1 MPEAKDDLKR
11 EKVRIVPISNI
22 EDFPD
27 HPFQVKDDESMDQLV
42 ESIRMNGVLN
52 PVIALKIDEN
62 HYQLI
67 SGHRRKRACMLLG
80 IDRIPLIGREMTK
93 EEAVIEMV
101 DSNLQREHILP
112 SEKAKAYKMKMDAMK
127 RQGERTDLTLSPMA
141 TKSAID
147 SASEIGSAAGE
158 SRDQV
163 FRYIRLNLLVP
174 ELLDM
179 VDEGRIAFRP
189 AVELSHLQEQEQYDL
204 LTTIESEDATP
215 SLSQSIRMKRLSQED
230 KLDMDTIFNIMT
242 EEKPNQKE
250 TVKIQREKLDKY
262 FGRNV
267 SVSQIEATIIR
278 LLEQERARLIKK
290 RSERED
296 R

>member
-1 MPEAKDDLKR
+1 MTKEEIKK
-11 EKVRIVPISNI
+11 INI
-22 EDFPD
+22 NELHPFTD
-27 HPFQVKDDESMDQLV
+27 HPYKVEDNEEMYALRDSIYQCGLLSPILV
-42 ESIRMNGVLN
+42 RPRAEGGYEV
-52 PVIALKIDEN
+52 
-62 HYQLI
+62 I
-67 SGHRRKRACMLLG
+67 SGHRRVRALQLLKVNS
-80 IDRIPLIGREMTK
+80 IEARVCDMTD
-93 EEAVIEMV
+93 EEAILVMV
-101 DSNLQREHILP
+101 DSNLHREHILP

-147 SASEIGSAAGE
+147 SAAEIGNAAGE

-163 FRYIRLNLLVP
+163 FRYIRLNLLIP

-215 SLSQSIRMKRLSQED
+215 SLSQAIRLKRLSQD
-230 KLDMDTIFNIMT
+230 GKLDMDTIFDIMT
-242 EEKPNQKE
+242 EEKPNHKE

-267 SVSQIEATIIR
+267 SVSQIEATILR
-278 LLEQERARLIKK
+278 LLENERIRQLKK
-290 RSERED
+290 RSDRED

>member
-1 MPEAKDDLKR
+1 MTKEEIKK
-11 EKVRIVPISNI
+11 INI
-22 EDFPD
+22 NELHPFTD
-27 HPFQVKDDESMDQLV
+27 HPYKVEDNEEMYALRDSIYQCGLLSPILV
-42 ESIRMNGVLN
+42 RPRAEGGYEV
-52 PVIALKIDEN
+52 
-62 HYQLI
+62 I
-67 SGHRRKRACMLLG
+67 SGHRRVRALQLLKVNS
-80 IDRIPLIGREMTK
+80 IEARVCDMTD
-93 EEAVIEMV
+93 EEAILVMV
-101 DSNLQREHILP
+101 DSNLHREHILP

-147 SASEIGSAAGE
+147 SAAEIGNAAGE

-163 FRYIRLNLLVP
+163 FRYIRLNLLIP

-189 AVELSHLQEQEQYDL
+189 AVELSHLHEQEQYDL

-215 SLSQSIRMKRLSQED
+215 SLSQAIRLKRLSQD
-230 KLDMDTIFNIMT
+230 GKLDMDTIFDIMT

-278 LLEQERARLIKK
+278 LLEQERARQIKK

>member
-1 MPEAKDDLKR
+1 MTEIK
-11 EKVRIVPISNI
+11 EKITVTELPITALRSF
-22 EDFPD
+22 EE
-27 HPFQVKDDESMDQLV
+27 HPYKVVDNEEMASLV
-42 ESIRMNGVLN
+42 ESIYTQGILTPLTVRPLDNGDYEIV
-52 PVIALKIDEN
+52 
-62 HYQLI
+62 
-67 SGHRRKRACMLLG
+67 SGHRRLFACQKLG
-80 IDRIPLIGREMTK
+80 IKSIPAIVKELSRED
-93 EEAVIEMV
+93 AILEMV
-101 DSNLQREHILP
+101 DSNLHREHILP

-141 TKSAID
+141 TKLAID
-147 SASEIGSAAGE
+147 SAAEIGNAAGE

-163 FRYIRLNLLVP
+163 FRYIRLNLLIP

-215 SLSQSIRMKRLSQED
+215 SLSQAIRLKRLSQD
-230 KLDMDTIFNIMT
+230 GKLDMDTIFDIMT

-250 TVKIQREKLDKY
+250 TIKIQREKLDKY

-278 LLEQERARLIKK
+278 LLEQERARQIKK

>member
-1 MPEAKDDLKR
+1 
-11 EKVRIVPISNI
+11 
-22 EDFPD
+22 
-27 HPFQVKDDESMDQLV
+27 
-42 ESIRMNGVLN
+42 
-52 PVIALKIDEN
+52 
-62 HYQLI
+62 
-67 SGHRRKRACMLLG
+67 
-80 IDRIPLIGREMTK
+80 
-93 EEAVIEMV
+93 MV
-101 DSNLQREHILP
+101 DSNLHREHILP

-147 SASEIGSAAGE
+147 SAAEIGSAAGE

-163 FRYIRLNLLVP
+163 FRYIRLNLLIP

-189 AVELSHLQEQEQYDL
+189 AVELSHLQEHEQYDL

-215 SLSQSIRMKRLSQED
+215 SLSQAIRLKRLSQD
-230 KLDMDTIFNIMT
+230 GKLDMDTIFDIMT

-250 TVKIQREKLDKY
+250 TVKIHREKLDKY

-278 LLEQERARLIKK
+278 LLEQERARQIKK

>member
-1 MPEAKDDLKR
+1 MTKEEIKK
-11 EKVRIVPISNI
+11 INI
-22 EDFPD
+22 NELHPFTD
-27 HPFQVKDDESMDQLV
+27 HPYKVEDNEEMYALRDSIYQCGLLSPILV
-42 ESIRMNGVLN
+42 RPRAEGGYEV
-52 PVIALKIDEN
+52 
-62 HYQLI
+62 I
-67 SGHRRKRACMLLG
+67 SGHRRVRALQLLKVNS
-80 IDRIPLIGREMTK
+80 IEARVCDMTD
-93 EEAVIEMV
+93 EEAILVMV
-101 DSNLQREHILP
+101 DSNLHREHILP

-147 SASEIGSAAGE
+147 SAAEIGNAAGE

-163 FRYIRLNLLVP
+163 FRYIRLNLLIP

-215 SLSQSIRMKRLSQED
+215 SLSQAIRLKRLSQD
-230 KLDMDTIFNIMT
+230 GKLNMDTIFDIMT

-278 LLEQERARLIKK
+278 LLEQERARQIKK

>member
-1 MPEAKDDLKR
+1 MTKEEIKK
-11 EKVRIVPISNI
+11 INI
-22 EDFPD
+22 QELHPFTD
-27 HPFQVKDDESMDQLV
+27 HPYKVEDNEEMYALRDSIYQCGLLSPILV
-42 ESIRMNGVLN
+42 RPRAEGGYEV
-52 PVIALKIDEN
+52 
-62 HYQLI
+62 I
-67 SGHRRKRACMLLG
+67 SGHRRVRALQLLK
-80 IDRIPLIGREMTK
+80 IDSIEARVCDMTD
-93 EEAVIEMV
+93 EEAILVMV
-101 DSNLQREHILP
+101 DSNLHREHILP

-141 TKSAID
+141 TKSSID
-147 SASEIGSAAGE
+147 SAAEIGSAAGE

-163 FRYIRLNLLVP
+163 FRYIRLNLLIP

-215 SLSQSIRMKRLSQED
+215 SLSQAIRLKRLSQD
-230 KLDMDTIFNIMT
+230 GKLDMDTIFDIMT

-250 TVKIQREKLDKY
+250 TIKIQRDKLDRY

-278 LLEQERARLIKK
+278 LLEQERARQIKK

>member
-1 MPEAKDDLKR
+1 MTKEEIKK
-11 EKVRIVPISNI
+11 INI
-22 EDFPD
+22 QELHPFTD
-27 HPFQVKDDESMDQLV
+27 HPYKVEDNEEMYALRDSIYQCGLLSPILVRPRDEGGYEV
-42 ESIRMNGVLN
+42 
-52 PVIALKIDEN
+52 
-62 HYQLI
+62 I
-67 SGHRRKRACMLLG
+67 SGHRRVRALQLLNVDS
-80 IDRIPLIGREMTK
+80 IEARVCDMTD
-93 EEAVIEMV
+93 EEAILVMV
-101 DSNLQREHILP
+101 DSNLHREHILP

-147 SASEIGSAAGE
+147 SAAEIGSAAGE

-163 FRYIRLNLLVP
+163 FRYIRLNLLIP

-215 SLSQSIRMKRLSQED
+215 SLSQAIRLKRLSQD
-230 KLDMDTIFNIMT
+230 GKLDMDTIFDIMT

-250 TVKIQREKLDKY
+250 MVKIQREKLDRY

-278 LLEQERARLIKK
+278 LLEQERARQIKK

>member
-1 MPEAKDDLKR
+1 MTKEEIKMIKIQELHP
-11 EKVRIVPISNI
+11 
-22 EDFPD
+22 FTD
-27 HPFQVKDDESMDQLV
+27 HPYKVEDNEEMYALRDSIYQCGLLSPILV
-42 ESIRMNGVLN
+42 RPRSEGGYEV
-52 PVIALKIDEN
+52 
-62 HYQLI
+62 I
-67 SGHRRKRACMLLG
+67 SGHRRVRALQLLKVDS
-80 IDRIPLIGREMTK
+80 IAARVCDMSD
-93 EEAVIEMV
+93 EEAILVMV
-101 DSNLQREHILP
+101 DSNLHREHILP

-147 SASEIGSAAGE
+147 SAAEIGSAAGE

-163 FRYIRLNLLVP
+163 FRYIRLNLLIP

-215 SLSQSIRMKRLSQED
+215 SLSQAIRMKRLSQD
-230 KLDMDTIFNIMT
+230 GKLDMDTIFDIMT

-267 SVSQIEATIIR
+267 SVTQIEAVIIR
-278 LLEQERARLIKK
+278 LLEQERARQIKK

>member
-1 MPEAKDDLKR
+1 MTETKSK
-11 EKVRIVPISNI
+11 EKITVTNLPITSLRTF
-22 EDFPD
+22 EE
-27 HPFQVKDDESMDQLV
+27 HPYKVIDNEEMEQLV
-42 ESIRMNGVLN
+42 RSINNNGVLTPIIVRPLVN
-52 PVIALKIDEN
+52 GEYEIV
-62 HYQLI
+62 
-67 SGHRRKRACMLLG
+67 SGHRRLFACQKLG
-80 IDRIPLIGREMTK
+80 MKAIPAIVKELSRED
-93 EEAVIEMV
+93 AILEMV
-101 DSNLQREHILP
+101 DSNLYREHILP

-147 SASEIGSAAGE
+147 SAAEIGSAAGE

-163 FRYIRLNLLVP
+163 FRYIRLNLLIP

-215 SLSQSIRMKRLSQED
+215 SLSQAIRMKRLSQEG
-230 KLDMDTIFNIMT
+230 KLDMDTVFDIMT

-267 SVSQIEATIIR
+267 SIPQIEATILR
-278 LLEQERARLIKK
+278 LLENERIRQLKK

>member
-1 MPEAKDDLKR
+1 MTKEEIKK
-11 EKVRIVPISNI
+11 INI
-22 EDFPD
+22 QELHPFTD
-27 HPFQVKDDESMDQLV
+27 HPYKV
-42 ESIRMNGVLN
+42 EDNEEMYALRDSI
-52 PVIALKIDEN
+52 
-62 HYQLI
+62 YQCGLLSPIIVRPRAEGGYEVI
-67 SGHRRKRACMLLG
+67 SGHRRVRALQLLNVDS
-80 IDRIPLIGREMTK
+80 IEARVCDMTD
-93 EEAVIEMV
+93 EEAILVMV
-101 DSNLQREHILP
+101 DSNLHREHILP

-147 SASEIGSAAGE
+147 SAAEIGSAAGE

-163 FRYIRLNLLVP
+163 FRYIRLNLLIP

-215 SLSQSIRMKRLSQED
+215 SLSQAIRLKRLSQD
-230 KLDMDTIFNIMT
+230 GKLDMDTIFDIMT

-278 LLEQERARLIKK
+278 LLEQERARQIKK

>member
-1 MPEAKDDLKR
+1 MTKEEIKK
-11 EKVRIVPISNI
+11 INI
-22 EDFPD
+22 QELHPFTD
-27 HPFQVKDDESMDQLV
+27 HPYKVEDNEEMYALRDSIYQCGLLSPILV
-42 ESIRMNGVLN
+42 RPRAKGGYEV
-52 PVIALKIDEN
+52 
-62 HYQLI
+62 I
-67 SGHRRKRACMLLG
+67 SGHRRVRALQLLKVDS
-80 IDRIPLIGREMTK
+80 IEARVCDMTD
-93 EEAVIEMV
+93 EEAILVMV
-101 DSNLQREHILP
+101 DSNLHREHILP

-147 SASEIGSAAGE
+147 SAAEIGSAAGE

-163 FRYIRLNLLVP
+163 FRYIRLNLLIP

-189 AVELSHLQEQEQYDL
+189 SVELSHLQEQEQYDL

-215 SLSQSIRMKRLSQED
+215 SLSQAIRLKRLSQD
-230 KLDMDTIFNIMT
+230 GKLDMDTIFDIMT

-250 TVKIQREKLDKY
+250 MVKIHREKLDRY

-278 LLEQERARLIKK
+278 LLEQERARQIKK

>member
-1 MPEAKDDLKR
+1 MTKEEIKK
-11 EKVRIVPISNI
+11 INI
-22 EDFPD
+22 NELHPFTD
-27 HPFQVKDDESMDQLV
+27 HPYKVEDNEEMYALRDSIYQCGLLSPILV
-42 ESIRMNGVLN
+42 RPRAEGGYEV
-52 PVIALKIDEN
+52 
-62 HYQLI
+62 I
-67 SGHRRKRACMLLG
+67 SGHRRVRALQLLKVNS
-80 IDRIPLIGREMTK
+80 IEVRVCDMTD
-93 EEAVIEMV
+93 EEAILVMV
-101 DSNLQREHILP
+101 DSNLHREHILP

-141 TKSAID
+141 TKSALD
-147 SASEIGSAAGE
+147 SAAEIGSAAGE

-163 FRYIRLNLLVP
+163 FRYIRLNLLIP

-215 SLSQSIRMKRLSQED
+215 SLSQAIRLKRLSQD
-230 KLDMDTIFNIMT
+230 GKLDMDTIFDIMT

-262 FGRNV
+262 FGRGV
-267 SVSQIEATIIR
+267 SVSQIEATILR
-278 LLEQERARLIKK
+278 LLEQERIRQIKK

>member
-1 MPEAKDDLKR
+1 MTKEEIKK
-11 EKVRIVPISNI
+11 INI
-22 EDFPD
+22 QELHPFTD
-27 HPFQVKDDESMDQLV
+27 HPYKVEDNEEMYALRDSIYQCGLLSPILV
-42 ESIRMNGVLN
+42 RPRAEGGYEV
-52 PVIALKIDEN
+52 
-62 HYQLI
+62 I
-67 SGHRRKRACMLLG
+67 SGHRRVRALQLLNVNS
-80 IDRIPLIGREMTK
+80 IEARVCDMTD
-93 EEAVIEMV
+93 EEAILVMV
-101 DSNLQREHILP
+101 DSNLHREHILP

-147 SASEIGSAAGE
+147 SAAEIGNAAGE

-163 FRYIRLNLLVP
+163 FRYIRLNLLIP

-215 SLSQSIRMKRLSQED
+215 SLSQAIRLKRLSQD
-230 KLDMDTIFNIMT
+230 GKLDMDTIFDIMT

-278 LLEQERARLIKK
+278 LLEQERARQIKK

>member
-1 MPEAKDDLKR
+1 MTKEEIKK
-11 EKVRIVPISNI
+11 INI
-22 EDFPD
+22 NELHPFTD
-27 HPFQVKDDESMDQLV
+27 HPYKVEDNEEMYALRDSIYQCGLLSPILV
-42 ESIRMNGVLN
+42 RPRAEGGYEV
-52 PVIALKIDEN
+52 
-62 HYQLI
+62 I
-67 SGHRRKRACMLLG
+67 SGHRRVRALQLLNVDS
-80 IDRIPLIGREMTK
+80 IEARVCDMTD
-93 EEAVIEMV
+93 EEAILVMV
-101 DSNLQREHILP
+101 DSNLHREHILP

-127 RQGERTDLTLSPMA
+127 RQGDRTDLTLSPMA

-147 SASEIGSAAGE
+147 SAAEIGSAAGE

-163 FRYIRLNLLVP
+163 FRYIRLNLLIP

-215 SLSQSIRMKRLSQED
+215 SLSQAIRLKRLSQD
-230 KLDMDTIFNIMT
+230 GKLDMDTIFDIMT

-250 TVKIQREKLDKY
+250 TVKIHREKLDKY

-278 LLEQERARLIKK
+278 LLEQERARQIKK

>member
-1 MPEAKDDLKR
+1 MTKEEIKK
-11 EKVRIVPISNI
+11 INI
-22 EDFPD
+22 QELHPFTD
-27 HPFQVKDDESMDQLV
+27 HPYKVEDNEEMYALRDSIYQCGLLSPILV
-42 ESIRMNGVLN
+42 RPRAEGGYEV
-52 PVIALKIDEN
+52 
-62 HYQLI
+62 I
-67 SGHRRKRACMLLG
+67 SGHRRVRALQLLKVDS
-80 IDRIPLIGREMTK
+80 IEARVCDMTD
-93 EEAVIEMV
+93 EEAILVMV
-101 DSNLQREHILP
+101 DSNLHREHILP

-147 SASEIGSAAGE
+147 SATEIGSAAGE

-163 FRYIRLNLLVP
+163 FRYIRLNLLIP

-215 SLSQSIRMKRLSQED
+215 SLSQAIRLKRLSQD
-230 KLDMDTIFNIMT
+230 GKLDMDTIFDIMT

-250 TVKIQREKLDKY
+250 TIKIQREKLDRY

-278 LLEQERARLIKK
+278 LLEQERARQIKK

>member
-1 MPEAKDDLKR
+1 MTKEEIKK
-11 EKVRIVPISNI
+11 INI
-22 EDFPD
+22 QELHPFTD
-27 HPFQVKDDESMDQLV
+27 HPYKVEDNEEMYALRDSIYQCGLLSPILV
-42 ESIRMNGVLN
+42 RPRAEGGYEV
-52 PVIALKIDEN
+52 
-62 HYQLI
+62 I
-67 SGHRRKRACMLLG
+67 SGHRRVRALQLLNVDS
-80 IDRIPLIGREMTK
+80 IEARVCDMTD
-93 EEAVIEMV
+93 EEAILVMV
-101 DSNLQREHILP
+101 DSNLHREHILP

-147 SASEIGSAAGE
+147 SAAEIGSAVGE

-163 FRYIRLNLLVP
+163 FRYIRLNLLIP

-215 SLSQSIRMKRLSQED
+215 SLSQAIRMKRLSQDD
-230 KLDMDTIFNIMT
+230 KLDMDTIFDIMT

-250 TVKIQREKLDKY
+250 MVKIQREKLDKY

-267 SVSQIEATIIR
+267 SVSQIEATILR
-278 LLEQERARLIKK
+278 LLENERIRQLKK

>member
-1 MPEAKDDLKR
+1 MTKEEIKK
-11 EKVRIVPISNI
+11 INI
-22 EDFPD
+22 NELHPFTD
-27 HPFQVKDDESMDQLV
+27 HPYKVEDNEEMYALRDSIYQCGLLSPILV
-42 ESIRMNGVLN
+42 RPRAEGGYEV
-52 PVIALKIDEN
+52 
-62 HYQLI
+62 I
-67 SGHRRKRACMLLG
+67 SGHRRVRALQLLKVNS
-80 IDRIPLIGREMTK
+80 IEARVCDMTD
-93 EEAVIEMV
+93 EEAILVMV
-101 DSNLQREHILP
+101 DSNLHREHILP

-141 TKSAID
+141 TKLAID
-147 SASEIGSAAGE
+147 SAAEIGNAAGE

-163 FRYIRLNLLVP
+163 FRYIRLNLLIP

-215 SLSQSIRMKRLSQED
+215 SLSQAIRLKRLSQD
-230 KLDMDTIFNIMT
+230 GKLDMDTIFDIMT

-267 SVSQIEATIIR
+267 SVSQIEATILR
-278 LLEQERARLIKK
+278 LLENERIRQLKK

>member
-1 MPEAKDDLKR
+1 MTEVK
-11 EKVRIVPISNI
+11 EKITVTELPITALRSF
-22 EDFPD
+22 EE
-27 HPFQVKDDESMDQLV
+27 HPYKVVDNEEMASLV
-42 ESIRMNGVLN
+42 ESIYTQGILTPLTVRPLDNGEYEIV
-52 PVIALKIDEN
+52 
-62 HYQLI
+62 
-67 SGHRRKRACMLLG
+67 SGHRRLFACQKLG
-80 IDRIPLIGREMTK
+80 IQAIPAIVKELSRED
-93 EEAVIEMV
+93 AILEMV
-101 DSNLQREHILP
+101 DSNLHREHILP

-147 SASEIGSAAGE
+147 SAAEIGNAAGE

-163 FRYIRLNLLVP
+163 FRYIRLNLLIP

-215 SLSQSIRMKRLSQED
+215 SLSQAIRLKRLSQD
-230 KLDMDTIFNIMT
+230 GKLNMDTIFDIMT
-242 EEKPNQKE
+242 EEKPNQQE
-250 TVKIQREKLDKY
+250 TVKIHREKLDKY

-267 SVSQIEATIIR
+267 SISQIEATILR
-278 LLEQERARLIKK
+278 LLENERIRQLKK
-290 RSERED
+290 RSDRED

>member
-1 MPEAKDDLKR
+1 MKKEEIKK
-11 EKVRIVPISNI
+11 INI
-22 EDFPD
+22 QELHPFTD
-27 HPFQVKDDESMDQLV
+27 HPYKVEDNEEMYALRDSIYQCGLLSPILV
-42 ESIRMNGVLN
+42 RPRAEGGYEV
-52 PVIALKIDEN
+52 
-62 HYQLI
+62 I
-67 SGHRRKRACMLLG
+67 SGHRRVRALQLLKV
-80 IDRIPLIGREMTK
+80 GRVEARVCDMTD
-93 EEAVIEMV
+93 EEAILVMV
-101 DSNLQREHILP
+101 DSNLHREHILP

-147 SASEIGSAAGE
+147 SAAEIGSAVGE

-163 FRYIRLNLLVP
+163 FRYIRLNLLIP

-215 SLSQSIRMKRLSQED
+215 SLSQAIRLKRLSQD
-230 KLDMDTIFNIMT
+230 GKLDMDTIFDIMS

-278 LLEQERARLIKK
+278 LLEQERARQIKK

>member
-1 MPEAKDDLKR
+1 MTKEEIKK
-11 EKVRIVPISNI
+11 INI
-22 EDFPD
+22 QELHPFTD
-27 HPFQVKDDESMDQLV
+27 HPYKVEDNEEMYALRDSIYQCGLLSPILV
-42 ESIRMNGVLN
+42 RPRAEGGYEV
-52 PVIALKIDEN
+52 
-62 HYQLI
+62 I
-67 SGHRRKRACMLLG
+67 SGHRRVRALQLLNVDS
-80 IDRIPLIGREMTK
+80 IEARVCDMTD
-93 EEAVIEMV
+93 EEAILVMV
-101 DSNLQREHILP
+101 DSNLHREHILP

-147 SASEIGSAAGE
+147 SAAEIGNAAGE

-163 FRYIRLNLLVP
+163 FRYIRLNLLIP

-215 SLSQSIRMKRLSQED
+215 SLSQAIRLKRLSQD
-230 KLDMDTIFNIMT
+230 GKLNMDTIFDIMT

-267 SVSQIEATIIR
+267 SISQIEATILR
-278 LLEQERARLIKK
+278 LLENERIRQLKK
-290 RSERED
+290 RSDRED

>member
-1 MPEAKDDLKR
+1 MTKEEIKK
-11 EKVRIVPISNI
+11 INI
-22 EDFPD
+22 NELHPFTD
-27 HPFQVKDDESMDQLV
+27 HPYKVEDNEDMYALRDSIYQCGLLSPILV
-42 ESIRMNGVLN
+42 RPRAEGGYEV
-52 PVIALKIDEN
+52 
-62 HYQLI
+62 I
-67 SGHRRKRACMLLG
+67 SGHRRVRALQLLNVDS
-80 IDRIPLIGREMTK
+80 IEARVCDMTD
-93 EEAVIEMV
+93 EEAILVMV
-101 DSNLQREHILP
+101 DSNLHREHILP

-147 SASEIGSAAGE
+147 SAAEIGSASGE

-163 FRYIRLNLLVP
+163 FRYIRLNLLIP

-215 SLSQSIRMKRLSQED
+215 SLSQAIRLKRLSQD
-230 KLDMDTIFNIMT
+230 GKLDMDTIFDIMT

-250 TVKIQREKLDKY
+250 TIKIQREKLDRY

-278 LLEQERARLIKK
+278 LLEQERARQIKK

>member
-1 MPEAKDDLKR
+1 MTKEEIKK
-11 EKVRIVPISNI
+11 INI
-22 EDFPD
+22 NELHPFTD
-27 HPFQVKDDESMDQLV
+27 HPYKVEDNEEMYALRDSIYQCGLLSPILV
-42 ESIRMNGVLN
+42 RPRAEGGYEV
-52 PVIALKIDEN
+52 
-62 HYQLI
+62 I
-67 SGHRRKRACMLLG
+67 SGHRRVRALQLLKVNS
-80 IDRIPLIGREMTK
+80 IEARVCDMTD
-93 EEAVIEMV
+93 EEAILVMV
-101 DSNLQREHILP
+101 DSNLHREHILP

-147 SASEIGSAAGE
+147 SAAEIGNAAGE

-163 FRYIRLNLLVP
+163 FRYIRLNLLIP

-215 SLSQSIRMKRLSQED
+215 SLSQAIRLKRLSQD
-230 KLDMDTIFNIMT
+230 GKLDMDTIFDIMT

-250 TVKIQREKLDKY
+250 TVKIQREKLDRY

-278 LLEQERARLIKK
+278 LLEQERARQIKK

>member
-1 MPEAKDDLKR
+1 MTKEEIKK
-11 EKVRIVPISNI
+11 INI
-22 EDFPD
+22 NELHPFTD
-27 HPFQVKDDESMDQLV
+27 HPYKVEDNEEMYALRDSIYQCGLLSPILV
-42 ESIRMNGVLN
+42 RPRAEGGYEV
-52 PVIALKIDEN
+52 
-62 HYQLI
+62 I
-67 SGHRRKRACMLLG
+67 SGHRRVRALQLLNVNS
-80 IDRIPLIGREMTK
+80 IEARVCDMTD
-93 EEAVIEMV
+93 EEAILVMV
-101 DSNLQREHILP
+101 DSNVHREHILP

-147 SASEIGSAAGE
+147 SAAEIGNAAGE

-163 FRYIRLNLLVP
+163 FRYIRLNLLIP

-215 SLSQSIRMKRLSQED
+215 SFSQAIRLKRLSQDGE
-230 KLDMDTIFNIMT
+230 LNMDTIFDIMT

-250 TVKIQREKLDKY
+250 MVKIQREKLDRY

-278 LLEQERARLIKK
+278 LLEQERARQIKK

>member
-1 MPEAKDDLKR
+1 MTKEEIKK
-11 EKVRIVPISNI
+11 INI
-22 EDFPD
+22 QELHPFTD
-27 HPFQVKDDESMDQLV
+27 HPYKVEDNEEMYALRDSIYQCGLLSPILV
-42 ESIRMNGVLN
+42 RPRSEGGYEV
-52 PVIALKIDEN
+52 
-62 HYQLI
+62 I
-67 SGHRRKRACMLLG
+67 SGHRRVRALQLLNVDS
-80 IDRIPLIGREMTK
+80 IEARVCDMTD
-93 EEAVIEMV
+93 EEAILVMV
-101 DSNLQREHILP
+101 DSNLHREHILP

-147 SASEIGSAAGE
+147 SAAEIGSAAGE

-163 FRYIRLNLLVP
+163 FRYIRLNLLIP

-215 SLSQSIRMKRLSQED
+215 SLSQAIRLKRLSQD
-230 KLDMDTIFNIMT
+230 GKLDMDTIFDIMT

-250 TVKIQREKLDKY
+250 TVKIHREKLDKY

-278 LLEQERARLIKK
+278 LLEQERARQIKK

>member
-1 MPEAKDDLKR
+1 MTKEEIKK
-11 EKVRIVPISNI
+11 INI
-22 EDFPD
+22 QELHPFTD
-27 HPFQVKDDESMDQLV
+27 HPYKVEDNEEMYALRDSIYQCGLLSPILV
-42 ESIRMNGVLN
+42 RPRAEGGYEV
-52 PVIALKIDEN
+52 
-62 HYQLI
+62 I
-67 SGHRRKRACMLLG
+67 SGHRRVRALQLLNVDS
-80 IDRIPLIGREMTK
+80 IEARVCDMTD
-93 EEAVIEMV
+93 EEAILVMV
-101 DSNLQREHILP
+101 DSNLHREHILP

-147 SASEIGSAAGE
+147 SAAEIGSAAGE

-163 FRYIRLNLLVP
+163 FRYIRLNLLIP

-215 SLSQSIRMKRLSQED
+215 SLSQAIRLKRLSQD
-230 KLDMDTIFNIMT
+230 GKLDMDTIFDIMT

-250 TVKIQREKLDKY
+250 TIKIQREKLDRY

-278 LLEQERARLIKK
+278 LLEQERARQIKK

>member
-1 MPEAKDDLKR
+1 MTKEEIKKIGIQELHP
-11 EKVRIVPISNI
+11 
-22 EDFPD
+22 FTD
-27 HPFQVKDDESMDQLV
+27 HPYKVEDNEEMYALRDSIYQCGLLSPILV
-42 ESIRMNGVLN
+42 RPRAKGGYEV
-52 PVIALKIDEN
+52 
-62 HYQLI
+62 I
-67 SGHRRKRACMLLG
+67 SGHRRVRALQLLKVDN
-80 IDRIPLIGREMTK
+80 IEARVCNMTD
-93 EEAVIEMV
+93 EEAILVMV
-101 DSNLQREHILP
+101 DSNLHREHILP

-147 SASEIGSAAGE
+147 SAAEIGSAAGE

-163 FRYIRLNLLVP
+163 FRYIRLNLLIP

-215 SLSQSIRMKRLSQED
+215 SLSQAIRLKRLSQD
-230 KLDMDTIFNIMT
+230 GKLDMDTIFDIMT
-242 EEKPNQKE
+242 EEKTNQKE
-250 TVKIQREKLDKY
+250 TIKIQREKLDRY

-278 LLEQERARLIKK
+278 LLEQERARQIKK

>member
-1 MPEAKDDLKR
+1 MTKEEIKK
-11 EKVRIVPISNI
+11 INI
-22 EDFPD
+22 QELHPFTD
-27 HPFQVKDDESMDQLV
+27 HPYKVEDNEEMYALRDSIYQCGLLSPILV
-42 ESIRMNGVLN
+42 RPRAEGGYEV
-52 PVIALKIDEN
+52 
-62 HYQLI
+62 I
-67 SGHRRKRACMLLG
+67 SGHRRVRALQLLK
-80 IDRIPLIGREMTK
+80 IDSIEARVCDMTD
-93 EEAVIEMV
+93 EEAILVMV
-101 DSNLQREHILP
+101 DSNLHREHILP

-141 TKSAID
+141 TKSSID
-147 SASEIGSAAGE
+147 SAAEIGSAAGE

-163 FRYIRLNLLVP
+163 FRYIRLNLLIP

-215 SLSQSIRMKRLSQED
+215 SLSQAIRLKRLSQD
-230 KLDMDTIFNIMT
+230 GKLDMDTIFDIMT

-250 TVKIQREKLDKY
+250 TIKIQREKLDRY

-278 LLEQERARLIKK
+278 LLEQERARQIKK

>member
-1 MPEAKDDLKR
+1 MTKE
-11 EKVRIVPISNI
+11 EIKVIKIQELHP
-22 EDFPD
+22 FTD
-27 HPFQVKDDESMDQLV
+27 HPYKVEDNEEMYALRDSIYQCGLLSPILV
-42 ESIRMNGVLN
+42 RPRSEGGYEV
-52 PVIALKIDEN
+52 
-62 HYQLI
+62 I
-67 SGHRRKRACMLLG
+67 SGHRRVRALQLLKVDS
-80 IDRIPLIGREMTK
+80 IEARVCDMTD
-93 EEAVIEMV
+93 EEAILVMV
-101 DSNLQREHILP
+101 DSNLHREHILP

-147 SASEIGSAAGE
+147 SAAEIGSAAGE

-163 FRYIRLNLLVP
+163 FRYIRLNLLIP

-215 SLSQSIRMKRLSQED
+215 SLSQAIRLKRLSQD
-230 KLDMDTIFNIMT
+230 GKLDMDTIFDIMT

-250 TVKIQREKLDKY
+250 TIKIQREKLDRY

-267 SVSQIEATIIR
+267 SVSQIEAIIIR
-278 LLEQERARLIKK
+278 LLEQERARQIKK

>member
-1 MPEAKDDLKR
+1 MTEVK
-11 EKVRIVPISNI
+11 EKITVTELPITALRSF
-22 EDFPD
+22 EE
-27 HPFQVKDDESMDQLV
+27 HPYKVVDNEEMACLV
-42 ESIRMNGVLN
+42 ESIYTQGILTPVTVRPLDNGEYEV
-52 PVIALKIDEN
+52 
-62 HYQLI
+62 I
-67 SGHRRKRACMLLG
+67 SGHRRLFACQKLG
-80 IDRIPLIGREMTK
+80 INAIPAIVKELSRED
-93 EEAVIEMV
+93 AILEMV
-101 DSNLQREHILP
+101 DSNLHREHILP

-147 SASEIGSAAGE
+147 SAAEIGNAAGE
-158 SRDQV
+158 SRDQE
-163 FRYIRLNLLVP
+163 FRYIRLNLLIP

-215 SLSQSIRMKRLSQED
+215 SLSQAIRMKRLSQD
-230 KLDMDTIFNIMT
+230 GKLDMDTIFDIMT

>member
-1 MPEAKDDLKR
+1 MTKEEIKK
-11 EKVRIVPISNI
+11 INI
-22 EDFPD
+22 QELHPFTD
-27 HPFQVKDDESMDQLV
+27 HPYKVEDNEEMYALRDSIYQCGLLSPILVRPRDEGGYEV
-42 ESIRMNGVLN
+42 
-52 PVIALKIDEN
+52 
-62 HYQLI
+62 I
-67 SGHRRKRACMLLG
+67 SGHRRVRALQLLNVDS
-80 IDRIPLIGREMTK
+80 IEARVCNMTD
-93 EEAVIEMV
+93 EEAILVMV
-101 DSNLQREHILP
+101 DSNLHREHILP

-147 SASEIGSAAGE
+147 SAAEIGSAAGE

-163 FRYIRLNLLVP
+163 FRYIRLNLLIP

-215 SLSQSIRMKRLSQED
+215 SLSQAIRLKRLSQD
-230 KLDMDTIFNIMT
+230 GKLDMDTIFDIMT

-250 TVKIQREKLDKY
+250 TVKIQREKLDRY

-278 LLEQERARLIKK
+278 LLEQERACQIKK

>member
-1 MPEAKDDLKR
+1 MTKEEIKK
-11 EKVRIVPISNI
+11 INI
-22 EDFPD
+22 QELHPFTD
-27 HPFQVKDDESMDQLV
+27 HPYKVEDNEEMYALRDSIYQCGLLSPILV
-42 ESIRMNGVLN
+42 RPRAEGGYEV
-52 PVIALKIDEN
+52 
-62 HYQLI
+62 I
-67 SGHRRKRACMLLG
+67 SGHRRVRALQLLKVDS
-80 IDRIPLIGREMTK
+80 IEARVCDMTD
-93 EEAVIEMV
+93 EEAILVMV
-101 DSNLQREHILP
+101 DSNLHREHILP

-147 SASEIGSAAGE
+147 SAAEIGSAAGE

-163 FRYIRLNLLVP
+163 FRYIRLNLLIP

-215 SLSQSIRMKRLSQED
+215 SLSQAIRLKRLSQDD
-230 KLDMDTIFNIMT
+230 KLDMDTIFDIMT

-250 TVKIQREKLDKY
+250 TVKIHREKLDRY

-267 SVSQIEATIIR
+267 SVSQIESTIIR
-278 LLEQERARLIKK
+278 LLEQERARQIKK

>member
-1 MPEAKDDLKR
+1 MTEIK
-11 EKVRIVPISNI
+11 EKITVTELPITALRSF
-22 EDFPD
+22 EE
-27 HPFQVKDDESMDQLV
+27 HPYKVVDNEEMASLV
-42 ESIRMNGVLN
+42 ESIYTQGILTPVTVRPLDNGEYEV
-52 PVIALKIDEN
+52 
-62 HYQLI
+62 I
-67 SGHRRKRACMLLG
+67 SGHRRLFACQKLG
-80 IDRIPLIGREMTK
+80 ITDIPAIVKELSRED
-93 EEAVIEMV
+93 AILEMV
-101 DSNLQREHILP
+101 DSNLHREHILP

-147 SASEIGSAAGE
+147 SAAEIGNAAGE

-163 FRYIRLNLLVP
+163 FRYIRLNLLIP

-215 SLSQSIRMKRLSQED
+215 SLSQAIRLKRLSQD
-230 KLDMDTIFNIMT
+230 GKLDMDTIFDIMS

-250 TVKIQREKLDKY
+250 TVKIQREKIDKY
-262 FGRNV
+262 FGRGV
-267 SVSQIEATIIR
+267 PVSQIEATILR
-278 LLEQERARLIKK
+278 LLENERIRQLKK

>member
-1 MPEAKDDLKR
+1 MTKEEIKMIKIQELHP
-11 EKVRIVPISNI
+11 
-22 EDFPD
+22 FTD
-27 HPFQVKDDESMDQLV
+27 HPYKVEDNEEMYALRDSIYQCGLLSPILV
-42 ESIRMNGVLN
+42 RPRAEGGYEV
-52 PVIALKIDEN
+52 
-62 HYQLI
+62 I
-67 SGHRRKRACMLLG
+67 SGHRRVRALQLLKVDS
-80 IDRIPLIGREMTK
+80 IEARVCDMTD
-93 EEAVIEMV
+93 EEAILVMV
-101 DSNLQREHILP
+101 DSNLHREHILP

-147 SASEIGSAAGE
+147 SAAEIGSAAGE

-163 FRYIRLNLLVP
+163 FRYIRLNLLIP

-215 SLSQSIRMKRLSQED
+215 SLSQAIRMKRLNQD
-230 KLDMDTIFNIMT
+230 GKLDMDTIFDIMT

-262 FGRNV
+262 FGRGV
-267 SVSQIEATIIR
+267 PVSQIEATILK
-278 LLEQERARLIKK
+278 LLEQERIRQLKK
-290 RSERED
+290 RSEHESR
-296 R
+296 

>member
-1 MPEAKDDLKR
+1 MTKEEIKK
-11 EKVRIVPISNI
+11 INI
-22 EDFPD
+22 QELHPFTD
-27 HPFQVKDDESMDQLV
+27 HPYKVEDNEEMYALRDSIYQCGLLSPILV
-42 ESIRMNGVLN
+42 RPRAEGGYEV
-52 PVIALKIDEN
+52 
-62 HYQLI
+62 I
-67 SGHRRKRACMLLG
+67 SGHRRVRALQLLNVDS
-80 IDRIPLIGREMTK
+80 IEARVCDMTD
-93 EEAVIEMV
+93 EEAILVMA
-101 DSNLQREHILP
+101 DSNLHREHILP

-147 SASEIGSAAGE
+147 SAAEIGSAAGE

-163 FRYIRLNLLVP
+163 FRYIRLNLLIP

-215 SLSQSIRMKRLSQED
+215 SLSQAIRMKRLSQD
-230 KLDMDTIFNIMT
+230 GKLDMDTIFDIMT

-250 TVKIQREKLDKY
+250 TIKIQREKLDRN

-278 LLEQERARLIKK
+278 LLEQERARQIKK